1 MTRATNARFLAVL
14 VTSAVI
20 SSLVMTDAHAQLGK
34 IGAKVKQRT
43 DQATN
48 QAVDKGL
55 DQVDPTKQKPASTDT
70 TTSGTGGG
78 EPARA
83 AATPASASAPAP
95 AATAAATPAAAPAAP
110 KEWAN
115 YDFVPGNRVI
125 FDIDFTEDKVGN
137 FPERLEYTS
146 GQMELVELDG
156 VRMLKASDQAELLVP
171 LGEALPARYTIEIDF
186 ISKNGTWGAISLA
199 GGKDKAKEGSTRVDV
214 GDQAIEVTNGYTKVV
229 NSYYSEAQRKALQGT
244 LVHARFQGDNKYL
257 KVYANERR
265 IANIPSTTVVRAN
278 SLYLSLWGA
287 DGGDRPVY
295 VSRIRVAET
304 QATVY
309 DALAASGRWTTQGI
323 LFPTGTSELMPE
335 STPTLKEI
343 AATLKA
349 HPELKVEIQGHTD
362 NVGKPAENMAL
373 SDARAAS
380 VKTALVDQYG
390 VSATQL
396 TTKGYGDTKPVAD
409 NKTAEGRQNNRR
421 VDLVKS

>member
-1 MTRATNARFLAVL
+1 MPRATNARFLAVL
-14 VTSAVI
+14 VTSTVI
-20 SSLVMTDAHAQLGK
+20 SSLVAAEAHAQLGK

-55 DQVDPTKQKPASTDT
+55 DQVDPTKQKPASATDT
-70 TTSGTGGG
+70 AASGTGGG
-78 EPARA
+78 EAARA
-83 AATPASASAPAP
+83 TATTTAPAASAPAP
-95 AATAAATPAAAPAAP
+95 TAAAAPAAP

-156 VRMLKASDQAELLVP
+156 VRMLKASDHAELLVP

-199 GGKDKAKEGSTRVDV
+199 GGKDKATEGSTRVDV

-278 SLYLSLWGA
+278 ILYLSLWGA

-323 LFPTGTSELMPE
+323 LFPTGSSELMPE

-362 NVGKPAENMAL
+362 NVGKPAENMTL

-380 VKTALVDQYG
+380 VKAALVDQYG
-390 VSATQL
+390 ASAAQL
-396 TTKGYGDTKPVAD
+396 TTKGYGDTRPVAD